1 MAFRSFIRDLIVFYL
16 VYEIL
21 RSYFSKSLQVST
33 GMVIASILLLFLTIW
48 FLLEK
53 IGVLPSLSGE

>member
-21 RSYFSKSLQVST
+21 RSYFSKSLQVSS
-33 GMVIASILLLFLTIW
+33 GMLIASILLLFLTIW

>member
-33 GMVIASILLLFLTIW
+33 GMLIASILLLFLTIW

>member
-1 MAFRSFIRDLIVFYL
+1 MAFRSFIRDVIVFYL

-21 RSYFSKSLQVST
+21 RSYFQRLQVSLT
-33 GMVIASILLLFLTIW
+33 MVIASILLLILTLW

-53 IGVLPSLSGE
+53 IGIMPSLSGE